1 MIKNKNVCSMGEC
14 RFLKIIPCL
23 ELAAGKTVKI
33 KDTLII
39 GVKKTE
45 EEPLLICSDEKKQ
58 KAM

>member
-1 MIKNKNVCSMGEC
+1 MGEC

-39 GVKKTE
+39 GVKKTK